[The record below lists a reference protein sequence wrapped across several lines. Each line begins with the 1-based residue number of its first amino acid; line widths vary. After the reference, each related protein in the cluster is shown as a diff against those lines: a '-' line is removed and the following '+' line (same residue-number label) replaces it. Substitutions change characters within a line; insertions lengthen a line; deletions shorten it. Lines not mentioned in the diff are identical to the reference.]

1 MSARCGIVCRVICL
15 KTLAKKE
22 IAEGKAKHP
31 PNNRKDALPARLVE
45 CSMLQDSCYRSTKM
59 RIMVLTPTSA
69 MIPKAIPAIPTST

>member
-31 PNNRKDALPARLVE
+31 PDNRKDALPARLVE
-45 CSMLQDSCYRSTKM
+45 CSTL
-59 RIMVLTPTSA
+59 
-69 MIPKAIPAIPTST
+69 